1 MHGAEPAP
9 GLYVPGAHSTHVAP
23 SSPVVPGLHL
33 QSVRN
38 AEATDEFEFSGHIS
52 QVGLP
57 APDHVPAAH
66 GRQVS
71 LPDAPVAAE

>member
-1 MHGAEPAP
+1 
-9 GLYVPGAHSTHVAP
+9 
-23 SSPVVPGLHL
+23 L